1 MKVKVVQ
8 LERSPEP
15 QRKKLAKEKSAG
27 VEAIFELLFNEL
39 RRSTRASEPNCREV
53 AARLATEVMRICEQ
67 SQRIQNLGAV
77 EVWAVKL
84 ARHRLQQCLN
94 YYYLRAT
101 AARLDLHSTLSAI
114 VYRYI
119 TPSRTSPAYQRRLTL
134 IEDFLQGFYVEALTA
149 FRREGA
155 ICETAPISPTYTPT
169 TLLELA
175 EFLSFTER
183 YAKRR
188 IPITSKSR
196 QQLIVLRAQ
205 AFVQQQPPETL
216 IDMEQVADSGSLES
230 PSQNM
235 DEALLRQ
242 VGEMMLVQEQGINQQ
257 AQLRQSVITELINY
271 LEAHQ
276 QQDCVEYFVLRLN
289 DSNTKEIETIMNLT
303 PRQRDYLQQR
313 FKYHLIRFA
322 LLHRWELVHEW
333 LEAELDKNLGLTPQQ
348 WETFVARLNSQQVTL
363 LELKREKLSDLEVA
377 QRLGWTVTQTQKQ
390 WFKLLEQAWD
400 IRNFLP

>member
-1 MKVKVVQ
+1 M
-8 LERSPEP
+8 
-15 QRKKLAKEKSAG
+15 
-27 VEAIFELLFNEL
+27 EAIFEILFNEL
-39 RRSTRASEPNCREV
+39 IRATRASEQNCREV
-53 AARLATEVMRICEQ
+53 AARLATEVMRICQQ
-67 SQRIQNLGAV
+67 SQRIQSLGEV

-84 ARHRLQQCLN
+84 ARHRLQQCLH
-94 YYYLRAT
+94 YYFLRAT
-101 AARLDLHSTLSAI
+101 AARMDLHSTLSAI

-119 TPSRTSPAYQRRLTL
+119 TPSRSSSAYQRRLTL

-155 ICETAPISPTYTPT
+155 NCEVAPISPTYTPK

-188 IPITSKSR
+188 IPIASRNR
-196 QQLIVLRAQ
+196 QQLIILRAQ

-216 IDMEQVADSGSLES
+216 IDMEQVADNGGES

-235 DEALLRQ
+235 DETLLRQ
-242 VGEMMLVQEQGINQQ
+242 VGEMMLVQEQGLNQQ
-257 AQLRQSVITELINY
+257 NQLRQSVITELINY
-271 LEAHQ
+271 LEEHQ
-276 QQDCVEYFVLRLN
+276 QQDCVQYFVLRLN

-348 WETFVARLNSQQVTL
+348 WQTFLARLDSDQLTL
-363 LELKREKLSDLEVA
+363 LDLKRQKLSDLEIA
-377 QRLGWTVTQTQKQ
+377 QRLGWTLPHTQKQ

-400 IRNFLP
+400 VRNFYP

>member
-1 MKVKVVQ
+1 M
-8 LERSPEP
+8 
-15 QRKKLAKEKSAG
+15 
-27 VEAIFELLFNEL
+27 EAIFELLFNEL
-39 RRSTRASEPNCREV
+39 RRSTRASEQNCREV

-67 SQRIQNLGAV
+67 SHRIQNLGEV
-77 EVWAVKL
+77 ELWAVKL
-84 ARHRLQQCLN
+84 ARHRLQQCLHC
-94 YYYLRAT
+94 YHLRAS
-101 AARLDLHSTLSAI
+101 AARMDLHSTLSAI

-119 TPSRTSPAYQRRLTL
+119 TPSRTTSGYQRRLTL

-155 ICETAPISPTYTPT
+155 NCEAAPISPTYKPK

-188 IPITSKSR
+188 IPITNRSR
-196 QQLIVLRAQ
+196 QQLIILRVQ

-216 IDMEQVADSGSLES
+216 IDMEQVADSGALES

-235 DEALLRQ
+235 DETLLQQ
-242 VGEMMLVQEQGINQQ
+242 VGEMMLVQEQGTNQQ
-257 AQLRQSVITELINY
+257 AQLRQSVIGELIAY
-271 LEAHQ
+271 LDEHN

-333 LEAELDKNLGLTPQQ
+333 LEADLDKNLGLTPQQ
-348 WETFVARLNSQQVTL
+348 WQTFLTRLDSEQLAL
-363 LELKREKLSDLEVA
+363 LELKRQKLSDQEVA
-377 QRLGWTVTQTQKQ
+377 QRLGWTVNHTHKQ
-390 WFKLLEQAWD
+390 WSKLLEEAWD

>member
-1 MKVKVVQ
+1 M
-8 LERSPEP
+8 
-15 QRKKLAKEKSAG
+15 
-27 VEAIFELLFNEL
+27 EAIFELLFNEL
-39 RRSTRASEPNCREV
+39 RRSTRASEQNCREV

-67 SQRIQNLGAV
+67 SQRIQNLGEV
-77 EVWAVKL
+77 EVWAAKL
-84 ARHRLQQCLN
+84 ARHRLQQCLH
-94 YYYLRAT
+94 YYYLSVP
-101 AARLDLHSTLSAI
+101 AARMDLHSTLSAI

-119 TPSRTSPAYQRRLTL
+119 TPSRTSSAYQRRLTL

-155 ICETAPISPTYTPT
+155 NCEAAPINPTYTPK

-188 IPITSKSR
+188 IPISSRSR
-196 QQLIVLRAQ
+196 QQLIILRAQ
-205 AFVQQQPPETL
+205 AFVQQQPSETL

-271 LEAHQ
+271 LEEHQ

-289 DSNTKEIETIMNLT
+289 DSSTKEIETIMNLT

-348 WETFVARLNSQQVTL
+348 WQTFLSRLDPQQRTL
-363 LELKREKLSDLEVA
+363 LELKREKLSDQEIA
-377 QRLGWTVTQTQKQ
+377 QRLKWSVSHTQKQ
-390 WFKLLEQAWD
+390 WFRLLEQAWD

>member
-1 MKVKVVQ
+1 M
-8 LERSPEP
+8 
-15 QRKKLAKEKSAG
+15 
-27 VEAIFELLFNEL
+27 EAIFELLFNEL
-39 RRSTRASEPNCREV
+39 IRATRASEQNSREV

-67 SQRIQNLGAV
+67 SHRIQSLGEV

-84 ARHRLQQCLN
+84 ARHRLQQCLH

-101 AARLDLHSTLSAI
+101 AARMDLHSTLSAI

-119 TPSRTSPAYQRRLTL
+119 TPSRTSSAYQRRLTL

-155 ICETAPISPTYTPT
+155 NCEAAPISPTYTPK

-188 IPITSKSR
+188 IPISHKSR
-196 QQLIVLRAQ
+196 QQLIILRAQ

-216 IDMEQVADSGSLES
+216 IDMEQVADSSGES

-242 VGEMMLVQEQGINQQ
+242 VGEMMLVQEQGVNQQ
-257 AQLRQSVITELINY
+257 NHLRQSVITELINY
-271 LEAHQ
+271 LEEHQ
-276 QQDCVEYFVLRLN
+276 QQDCVQYFVLRLN
-289 DSNTKEIETIMNLT
+289 DSNTKEIETIMKLT

-322 LLHRWELVHEW
+322 LLHHWELVHEW

-348 WETFVARLNSQQVTL
+348 WQSFIAKLDSEQLVL
-363 LELKREKLSDLEVA
+363 LELKRERLSDPEIA
-377 QRLGWTVTQTQKQ
+377 QHLSWTVPHTQKQ

-400 IRNFLP
+400 IRNFYP

>member
-1 MKVKVVQ
+1 M
-8 LERSPEP
+8 
-15 QRKKLAKEKSAG
+15 
-27 VEAIFELLFNEL
+27 EAIFELLFNEL

-67 SQRIQNLGAV
+67 SQRIQNLGDV

-84 ARHRLQQCLN
+84 ARHRLQQCLH

-216 IDMEQVADSGSLES
+216 IDMEQVADSGGSES
-230 PSQNM
+230 PSQKM

-271 LEAHQ
+271 LEEHQ
-276 QQDCVEYFVLRLN
+276 QQDCVEYFVLRLS

-348 WETFVARLNSQQVTL
+348 WETFVARLDSQQVTL
-363 LELKREKLSDLEVA
+363 LELKREKLSDLEIA

>member
-1 MKVKVVQ
+1 M
-8 LERSPEP
+8 
-15 QRKKLAKEKSAG
+15 
-27 VEAIFELLFNEL
+27 EAIFELLFTEL
-39 RRSTRASEPNCREV
+39 RRSTNASEQNCREV

-77 EVWAVKL
+77 DVWAVKL
-84 ARHRLQQCLN
+84 ARHRLQQCLH

-119 TPSRTSPAYQRRLTL
+119 TPSRSSSAYQRRLTL

-155 ICETAPISPTYTPT
+155 SCETAPISPTYTPK

-188 IPITSKSR
+188 IPISHKSR
-196 QQLIVLRAQ
+196 QQLIILRAQ

-216 IDMEQVADSGSLES
+216 IDMEQVADSGGLES
-230 PSQNM
+230 PAPNM

-242 VGEMMLVQEQGINQQ
+242 VGEMMLVQEQGLNQQ
-257 AQLRQSVITELINY
+257 NQLRQSVITELINY
-271 LEAHQ
+271 LEEHQ
-276 QQDCVEYFVLRLN
+276 QQDCVQYFVLRLN
-289 DSNTKEIETIMNLT
+289 DSNTREIETIMKLT

-322 LLHRWELVHEW
+322 LLHHWELVHEW

-348 WETFVARLNSQQVTL
+348 WQSFIARLDSEQLTL
-363 LELKREKLSDLEVA
+363 LELKREKLSDLEIA
-377 QRLGWTVTQTQKQ
+377 ERLNWTVSQTQKQ
-390 WFKLLEQAWD
+390 WFRLLEQAWD
-400 IRNFLP
+400 IRNFYP

>member
-1 MKVKVVQ
+1 M
-8 LERSPEP
+8 
-15 QRKKLAKEKSAG
+15 
-27 VEAIFELLFNEL
+27 EAIFELIFNEL
-39 RRSTRASEPNCREV
+39 RRSTRASEQNCREV
-53 AARLATEVMRICEQ
+53 AARLATEVMRICQQ
-67 SQRIQNLGAV
+67 SQRIQTLGDE

-84 ARHRLQQCLN
+84 ARHRLQQCLH

-101 AARLDLHSTLSAI
+101 TARLDLHSTLSAI

-119 TPSRTSPAYQRRLTL
+119 APSRTSSAYQRRLTL

-155 ICETAPISPTYTPT
+155 NSEVAPISPTYTPR

-188 IPITSKSR
+188 IPISNRSR
-196 QQLIVLRAQ
+196 QQLIILRAQ

-216 IDMEQVADSGSLES
+216 IDMEQVADNGGVES
-230 PSQNM
+230 TPQNM
-235 DEALLRQ
+235 DEVLLRQ

-257 AQLRQSVITELINY
+257 NQLRQSVINELINY
-271 LEAHQ
+271 LEEHQ
-276 QQDCVEYFVLRLN
+276 QHDCVQYFVLRLN
-289 DSNTKEIETIMNLT
+289 DSNTKEIESIMNLT

-333 LEAELDKNLGLTPQQ
+333 LEAEIDKNLGLTPQQ
-348 WETFVARLNSQQVTL
+348 WQTFLTRLDSEQRTL
-363 LELKREKLSDLEVA
+363 LELKRQKLPDLEVA
-377 QRLGWTVTQTQKQ
+377 QSLGWTVSHTQKQ